1 MQHMRFLLFLIV
13 LISAFS
19 SCTIPNPFNDIEETT
34 YPDTT
39 VYINSLTPQI
49 CEVKISD
56 TDSTNAISIY
66 WTDRQTG
73 RIVYKM
79 EDAPYKKSRLHGV
92 QYKYNENGDTLLI
105 ANFENGIRIDSTVYY
120 YVNGIPKH
128 KYFYSQ
134 KKDGNIVYEIQ
145 YHESGRKKTDLIAY
159 EDGLLNGA
167 VHYYADAD
175 RAKITETYFYREGE
189 LIGIKIYN
197 EIYAA
202 LDRKRDLLISQ
213 YQADSIRIAEAL
225 LASANDNSFSS
236 DVPVFYIGTER
247 DGMYDLGTP
256 DDWDIMKEDPVFMLK
271 YYNR

>member
-1 MQHMRFLLFLIV
+1 MQHMRVLLLFIV
-13 LISAFS
+13 FVGALS
-19 SCTIPNPFNDIEETT
+19 SCSIPNPFNDIEEVT

-56 TDSTNAISIY
+56 TDSTNALALY
-66 WTDRQTG
+66 WTDKLTG
-73 RIVYKM
+73 RIIYKM

-92 QYKYNENGDTLLI
+92 QYKYNEAGDTLLI
-105 ANFENGIRIDSTVYY
+105 AHFENGIRIDSTVYY
-120 YVNGIPKH
+120 YRGGYPKH
-128 KYFYSQ
+128 KYIYSE
-134 KKDGNIVYEIQ
+134 KKDGNILYEIQ
-145 YHESGRKKTDLIAY
+145 YHKSGRKKTDKIVY
-159 EDGLLNGA
+159 ENGLLNGA
-167 VHYYADAD
+167 VHYYDDTD
-175 RAKITETYFYREGE
+175 RSKITETYFYREGE

-202 LDRKRDLLISQ
+202 LDRKKELLLAQ

-225 LASANDNSFSS
+225 LASANDNNFSS

-247 DGMYDLGTP
+247 DGLYDLGTP